1 MSKLG
6 LVLGAGGARGV
17 AHIGLLQALEEIS
30 VKPDLVVGC
39 SMGAI
44 VGALYCMGKSSA
56 ELKELVCGIKKKDVV
71 DITLKVISNKA
82 LLKSEKID
90 KIFDELFGDVTFED
104 LKIPFY
110 CVANDI
116 LNCKEVFF
124 GSGKLKDAVRA
135 SIAIPTII
143 KPVEIDDMVLV
154 DGSAINRLP
163 IGYARK
169 KGADKVIAM
178 DVIGKNKQAVKI
190 KTVFDIALRCL
201 DCLDGYITDFKLKQ
215 NPADLLLCPELA
227 DMSPY
232 KFNDIQLAP
241 QIGYECA
248 MAHIEQIKNLR
259 GERNA

>member
-17 AHIGLLQALEEIS
+17 AHLGLLQALEEINLQ
-30 VKPDLVVGC
+30 PDLVVGC

-44 VGALYCMGKSSA
+44 VGALYCMGKSSY
-56 ELKELVCGIKKKDVV
+56 ELKEFVGTIKKKDIV
-71 DITLKVISNKA
+71 DITIKLVSNKA

-90 KIFDELFGDVTFED
+90 KIFDQLFGEVTFED

-124 GSGKLKDAVRA
+124 SSGKLKDAVRA
-135 SIAIPTII
+135 SIAIPTVI
-143 KPVEIDDMVLV
+143 KPVEMDGMVLI
-154 DGSAINRLP
+154 DGGAVNRLP
-163 IGYARK
+163 IGYARQM
-169 KGADKVIAM
+169 GADKVIAM
-178 DVIGKNKQAVKI
+178 DVVGKNKRAVKL

-201 DCLDGYITDFKLKQ
+201 DCLDEYITDIKLKE
-215 NPADLLLCPELA
+215 NPADILLYPDLG

-232 KFNDIQLAP
+232 KFNEIDTAP
-241 QIGYECA
+241 RIGYECA
-248 MAHIEQIKNLR
+248 MQKIEEIKKLK
-259 GERNA
+259 GEKDA

>member
-6 LVLGAGGARGV
+6 LVLGAGGARGI
-17 AHIGLLQALEEIS
+17 AHLGLLKALEENGI
-30 VKPDLVVGC
+30 VPDLVVGC

-44 VGALYCMGKSSA
+44 VGALYCMGKSSD
-56 ELKELVCGIKKKDVV
+56 ELIDLAVGIKKKDVV
-71 DITLKVISNKA
+71 DVTLKVISNKA

-90 KIFDELFGDVTFED
+90 KIFDELFGDITFER

-143 KPVEIDDMVLV
+143 KPVERDGMVLI
-154 DGSAINRLP
+154 DGGAVNRLP
-163 IGYARK
+163 IGYAREM
-169 KGADKVIAM
+169 GADKVIAM
-178 DVIGKNKQAVKI
+178 DVIGRQKRAVKLT
-190 KTVFDIALRCL
+190 TVFDVALRCL
-201 DCLDGYITDFKLKQ
+201 DCLDGYITDNKLKAC
-215 NPADLLLCPELA
+215 PADVLLCPDLK

-232 KFNDIQLAP
+232 KFNDIDKAP

-248 MAHIEQIKNLR
+248 MQNIEKIKSLE
-259 GERNA
+259 GEKDA